1 MNQNYFGVVF
11 QGIENISN
19 IIMPFAIITAH
30 NPMDIRLDELE
41 NKERNEIL
49 RKDLHQ
55 SDLIHREII
64 GCSEDHTH
72 QELSFVVKCKL
83 KQAIQIG
90 NKFEQRAIFW
100 VENHK
105 LQIVVCKTLVSYDLG
120 SFKKR
125 LQNQST

>member
-19 IIMPFAIITAH
+19 IIMPFAIVTAH

-49 RKDLHQ
+49 RKDLLL
-55 SDLIHREII
+55 SDFIHREII

-100 VENHK
+100 VEENK
-105 LQIVVCKTLVSYDLG
+105 LQIVDCKTLKSYDLG
-120 SFKKR
+120 SFKRR

>member
-11 QGIENISN
+11 QGVESISN
-19 IIMPFAIITAH
+19 VIMPFAIVTAH
-30 NPMDIRLDELE
+30 NPMDMRLDEFK
-41 NKERNEIL
+41 NNERNEIL
-49 RKDLHQ
+49 RKDLLQ
-55 SDLIHREII
+55 SNLIHREII

-83 KQAIQIG
+83 KQAIQMG

-100 VENHK
+100 VEENK
-105 LQIVVCKTLVSYDLG
+105 LQIVDCKTLKSYDLG

>member
-11 QGIENISN
+11 QGVESISN
-19 IIMPFAIITAH
+19 VIMPFAIVTAH
-30 NPMDIRLDELE
+30 NPMDMRLDEFK
-41 NKERNEIL
+41 NNERNEKL
-49 RKDLHQ
+49 RKDLLQ
-55 SDLIHREII
+55 SNLIHREII

-72 QELSFVVKCKL
+72 QELSFVVKGEL
-83 KQAIQIG
+83 KQAIQMG

-100 VENHK
+100 VEENK
-105 LQIVVCKTLVSYDLG
+105 LQIVDCKTLKSYDLG

>member
-11 QGIENISN
+11 QGVESISN
-19 IIMPFAIITAH
+19 VIMPFAIVTAH
-30 NPMDIRLDELE
+30 NPMDMRLDEFK
-41 NKERNEIL
+41 NNERNEKL
-49 RKDLHQ
+49 RKDLLQ
-55 SDLIHREII
+55 SNLIHREII

-72 QELSFVVKCKL
+72 QEFSFVVKCNL
-83 KQAIQIG
+83 KQAIQMG

-100 VENHK
+100 VEENK
-105 LQIVVCKTLVSYDLG
+105 LQIVDCKTLKSYDLG

>member
-19 IIMPFAIITAH
+19 IIMPFAIVTAH

-49 RKDLHQ
+49 RKDLLL

-64 GCSEDHTH
+64 GCSEDHSH
-72 QELSFVVKCKL
+72 QELSFVVKCNL
-83 KQAIQIG
+83 KQAIQMG
-90 NKFEQRAIFW
+90 NKFQQRAIFW
-100 VENHK
+100 VEENK
-105 LQIVVCKTLVSYDLG
+105 LQIVDCKTLKSYDLG

>member
-11 QGIENISN
+11 KRVENISN
-19 IIMPFAIITAH
+19 VIMPFAIVTAH
-30 NPMDIRLDELE
+30 NPMDICFDELA

-100 VENHK
+100 VEENK
-105 LQIVVCKTLVSYDLG
+105 LQIVDCKTLKSYDLG
-120 SFKKR
+120 SFKRR

>member
-11 QGIENISN
+11 QAVESISN
-19 IIMPFAIITAH
+19 VIMPFAIVTAH
-30 NPMDIRLDELE
+30 NPMDMRLDEFK
-41 NKERNEIL
+41 NNERNEIL
-49 RKDLHQ
+49 RKDLLQ
-55 SDLIHREII
+55 SNLIHREII

-83 KQAIQIG
+83 KQAIQMG

-100 VENHK
+100 VEENK
-105 LQIVVCKTLVSYDLG
+105 LQIVDCKTLKSYDLG

-125 LQNQST
+125 FQNQST

>member
-11 QGIENISN
+11 QGVENISN
-19 IIMPFAIITAH
+19 IIMPFAIVTAH

-41 NKERNEIL
+41 NKERNERL

-100 VENHK
+100 VEENK
-105 LQIVVCKTLVSYDLG
+105 LQIVDCKTLKSYDLG

>member
-11 QGIENISN
+11 QRVESISN
-19 IIMPFAIITAH
+19 VIMPFAIVTAH
-30 NPMDIRLDELE
+30 NPMDMRLDEFK
-41 NKERNEIL
+41 NNERNEIL
-49 RKDLHQ
+49 RKDLLQ
-55 SDLIHREII
+55 SNFIHREII

-83 KQAIQIG
+83 KQAIQMG

-100 VENHK
+100 VEENK
-105 LQIVVCKTLVSYDLG
+105 LQIVDCKTLKSYDLG